1 MATLPLQNPKLFP
14 YLSFTIKAVMRSLF
28 ILLVASSFLA
38 SCTEAEPEKKV
49 SVKGKT
55 LVTLPIAPDKV
66 KGTYTGDFKGS
77 PISITLNYVSHN
89 HASGYNVHKGLTR
102 NISGTIEA
110 VSDGLHLQLS
120 EPGNN
125 QYDGQFDLVIDTS
138 KWTGRGTWKP
148 LKKGED
154 ASFTFKKQAPPK
166 EDEQY
171 GMTLMDSVGNYITL
185 KPDGSC
191 LYSHLADTTKTGQQ
205 ITVRGNYTKEKGTV
219 TVYWQQ
225 NEVFPQK
232 SVFKLIETRPY
243 KDEDYVERSL
253 KGEGKLFTEMYD

>member
-1 MATLPLQNPKLFP
+1 
-14 YLSFTIKAVMRSLF
+14 MRSLF
-28 ILLVASSFLA
+28 ILLAATFALA
-38 SCTEAEPEKKV
+38 SCTDAETKKEV
-49 SVKGKT
+49 AVKGKT
-55 LVTLPIAPDKV
+55 LATLPIAPDKV
-66 KGTYTGDFKGS
+66 KGTYTGDFNGS

-110 VSDGLHLQLS
+110 AADGLHLQLS

-125 QYDGQFDLVIDTS
+125 QYDGKFELVIDTA
-138 KWTGRGTWKP
+138 KWTGKGTWKP

-154 ASFTFKKQAPPK
+154 ASFTFKKQAPLK
-166 EDEQY
+166 EDAQY
-171 GMTLMDSVGNYITL
+171 GMTLMDTLGNYITL

-191 LYSHLADTTKTGQQ
+191 LYSYLADTTETGQQ
-205 ITVRGNYTKEKGTV
+205 LTVRGNYTKEKAVV
-219 TVYWQQ
+219 TVYWQK

-232 SVFKLIETRPY
+232 SVFKLIEARPY